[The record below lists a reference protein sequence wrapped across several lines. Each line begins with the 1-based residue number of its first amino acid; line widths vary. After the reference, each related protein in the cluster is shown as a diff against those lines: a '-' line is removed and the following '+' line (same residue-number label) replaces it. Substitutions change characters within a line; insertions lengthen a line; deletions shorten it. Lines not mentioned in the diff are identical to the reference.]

1 MSASVATGTQVRA
14 SVLGPVEVHREGR
27 DLDLGAPRQRA
38 VVAALALY
46 GGRPVSVDTVVD
58 LVWGERPP
66 PGVATTLQG
75 YVSHLRRA
83 VEPERERR
91 APARVLVTVPT
102 GYAWHAPVDAGDF
115 KRTIERTHAQLRTSD
130 PRLTP
135 DLDEAGLHETLRD
148 LEGVL
153 ARWRGA
159 PYAELGDAAA
169 AVAER
174 ARLEELL
181 LVAREDRAVA
191 GLALGRHQTV
201 AAELETLT
209 QQHPLRERL
218 WTLQAVALT
227 RAGRQAEALD
237 QLRRLREVLDE
248 EFGLVPS
255 PEVRDLQSAILQQD
269 PGLDWIPPRGGVVVP
284 AARPAQEPTPPT
296 PPAPPPPPVA
306 PWPMAG
312 RDAELQALLG
322 QLHHARAGTASYAVV
337 TGDPGIGKS
346 RLAGE
351 LTRAAR
357 EAGAHVL
364 IGRCSQDD
372 GAPPLWPWKH
382 VLAGIGLSLEEV
394 IGSESGGQFGAW
406 ERVSAAVLSAAA
418 EHLTVV
424 VLDDLHW
431 ADPSS
436 LRVLRLLLERAGEER
451 LLLIAT
457 WRHQPTP
464 GTELAVAADALARVH
479 PLRLELAGLPQGAV
493 ADLFE
498 AVSSTAPS
506 PEQAVQLRERT
517 DGNPFFLVEYARLA
531 GERDLVKLLLE
542 EHPPAAVSE
551 VVARRVGQLP
561 EQTVTALRAGALVGR
576 FFETGVV
583 AAAVEASED
592 DVLDRLDPALAAGL
606 LREDGVDR
614 FVFAHALVRDTL
626 VVGMPASRRA
636 RVHVRLATALEQRA
650 GRETEVAGHWLA
662 SGSAYAPRA
671 WRAAVAAAAVARR
684 LYAYDEEARL
694 WRAALDALAEDQEAT
709 PRQRYDL
716 LTGLIEACRWA
727 ADLPALIAGVEEAI
741 AVGKEL
747 RDPVAVARAAI
758 ATTQS
763 VLWRSAS
770 PGQVN
775 ELVVDAL
782 RGTLDRLPPGSDEL
796 RSRTLLAL
804 AIELGQDAP
813 YAEREALV
821 AEGLEV
827 AEGLGHDR
835 LLIDALLGAA
845 TALIVAR
852 SDPDRLAWVTRALEL
867 ARATGEER
875 AVVVAGTM
883 RAVVLSELGRPREMF
898 EAAAQARADGE
909 RQRILFGTL
918 VLDELELPWRA
929 LAGETEQT
937 EEIFTRMQAT
947 ARQISHAEA
956 DEAIV
961 ASLITVR
968 LMQGRAAEI
977 TPLLEEFVE
986 ASFPFSATIA
996 TYLCRTG
1003 DLRGGRTYY
1012 RAHGAPLDHDNEISL
1027 LAWCHAAELALHLG
1041 ERALA
1046 RAALPLIE
1054 PYAGRTCSAGQALT
1068 DGPVDA
1074 YLAYAAAAAG
1084 QHELARA
1091 HAQATERLSEE
1102 WQIPAFA
1109 AHFAEMRRRHRF

>member
-1 MSASVATGTQVRA
+1 MTVTAGTLVRA
-14 SVLGPVEVHREGR
+14 SVLGPVAVRREGL

-38 VVAALALY
+38 VVAALALH

-91 APARVLVTVPT
+91 APARVLVTVGT
-102 GYAWHAPVDAGDF
+102 GYAWQAPVDAGDF
-115 KRTIERTHAQLRTSD
+115 ERVVERAHARLRTSG
-130 PRLTP
+130 PTLAP
-135 DLDEAGLHETLRD
+135 DADEAQLHQTLHD
-148 LEGVL
+148 LEDVL
-153 ARWRGA
+153 AGWRGT
-159 PYAELGDAAA
+159 PYAELGDAPA

-201 AAELETLT
+201 AAELETLI

-218 WTLQAVALT
+218 WALQAVALT

-248 EFGLVPS
+248 ELGLVPS
-255 PEVRDLQSAILQQD
+255 PEVRDLQAAILRQD
-269 PGLDWIPPRGGVVVP
+269 PELDWTPPRGEGFVP
-284 AARPAQEPTPPT
+284 GTRHGAEVAPAGGAT
-296 PPAPPPPPVA
+296 ALGAPPVA
-306 PWPMAG
+306 PWPMTG
-312 RDAELQALLG
+312 RDSELQALVG
-322 QLHHARAGTASYAVV
+322 QLRHAATGTPSYAVI

-357 EAGAHVL
+357 EAGAQVL

-382 VLAGIGLSLEEV
+382 VLGGLGSTLEEAV
-394 IGSESGGQFGAW
+394 GVEDGGQFGAW

-418 EHLTVV
+418 ERLTVV

-436 LRVLRLLLERAGEER
+436 LRVLRLLLERAAGQR
-451 LLLIAT
+451 LLLVAT
-457 WRHQPTP
+457 WRPSATPTAD
-464 GTELAVAADALARVH
+464 LAVAADALARVH
-479 PLRLELAGLPQGAV
+479 ALRIELSGLPHGAV

-506 PEQAVQLRERT
+506 QEQAVQLRERT

-531 GERDLVKLLLE
+531 GQRDLARLLTE

-551 VVARRVGQLP
+551 VIARRVDALP
-561 EQTVTALRAGALVGR
+561 EQTVTALRAAAVVGR
-576 FFETGVV
+576 FFETAVV
-583 AAAVEASED
+583 ASATGVAED

-614 FVFAHALVRDTL
+614 FLFAHALVRDTL
-626 VVGMPASRRA
+626 VSSMPASRRA
-636 RVHVRLATALEQRA
+636 RLHVRIASALEGIG

-662 SGSAYAPRA
+662 GGPAYAARA
-671 WRAAVAAAAVARR
+671 WRAAVAAAAAARR
-684 LYAYDEEARL
+684 LYAYDDEVRL
-694 WRAALDALAEDQEAT
+694 WRSALDSLAADPEAT

-727 ADLPALIAGVEEAI
+727 ADLPGLVAGVEEGI
-741 AVGKEL
+741 AVGKQL

-763 VLWRSAS
+763 VLWRSAP
-770 PGQVN
+770 PGEVN
-775 ELVVDAL
+775 VLVVDAL
-782 RGTLDRLPPGSDEL
+782 RGTLDRLPPDEDEL
-796 RSRTLLAL
+796 RSRTLIAL
-804 AIELGQDAP
+804 AIELGQHEP
-813 YAEREALV
+813 YADREALV
-821 AEGLEV
+821 AEGLAIADQIGE
-827 AEGLGHDR
+827 EH
-835 LLIDALLGAA
+835 LLVDVLLGAA

-852 SDPDRLAWVTRALEL
+852 SDPQRLGWITRALEL
-867 ARATGEER
+867 ARAIGDDR
-875 AVVVAGTM
+875 GVVVAGTM
-883 RAVVLSELGRPREMF
+883 RAVALSELGRPQEML
-898 EAAAQARADGE
+898 AAAASARADGE
-909 RQRILFGTL
+909 RQRILFGPL
-918 VLDELELPWRA
+918 ILDELELPWRV
-929 LAGETEQT
+929 LAGDTAATET
-937 EEIFTRMQAT
+937 ILARMQAT
-947 ARQISHAEA
+947 ARQISHGEAE
-956 DEAIV
+956 EALV

-968 LMQGRAAEI
+968 MSEGRVEEVV
-977 TPLLEEFVE
+977 PLLEEFVA
-986 ASFPFSATIA
+986 ASFPFTTTIA

-1003 DLRGGRTYY
+1003 DLEGARAYY
-1012 RAHGAPLDHDNEISL
+1012 RDHGAPLEHDNEVSL
-1027 LAWCHAAELALHLG
+1027 LAWCHAGELALHLG
-1041 ERALA
+1041 EPDLGRAV
-1046 RAALPLIE
+1046 LPLIE
-1054 PYAGRTCSAGQALT
+1054 PYAGRTCSVGQALT

-1074 YLAYAAAAAG
+1074 YLACAAAAAG
-1084 QHELARA
+1084 ELELADQHARA
-1091 HAQATERLSEE
+1091 TLRLAEE
-1102 WQIPAFA
+1102 WRIPAFGA
-1109 AHFAEMRRRHRF
+1109 RFAELRRRYRF

>member
-1 MSASVATGTQVRA
+1 MTAETQVRA
-14 SVLGPVEVHREGR
+14 SVLGPVEVQREGR
-27 DLDLGAPRQRA
+27 ELDLGAPRQRA

-58 LVWGERPP
+58 LVWGEHPP

-115 KRTIERTHAQLRTSD
+115 ERTIEHAHARLRTSD

-135 DLDEAGLHETLRD
+135 DLDEPELHETLRD
-148 LEGVL
+148 LEGAL
-153 ARWRGA
+153 TRWRGA
-159 PYAELGDAAA
+159 PYAELSDAPA
-169 AVAER
+169 AVAAR

-218 WTLQAVALT
+218 WALQAVALT

-248 EFGLVPS
+248 ELGLVPS
-255 PEVRDLQSAILQQD
+255 PEVRELQSAILQQD
-269 PGLDWIPPRGGVVVP
+269 PELDWVPPRGAVVVP
-284 AARPAQEPTPPT
+284 APRPTQAPTSPTPPG
-296 PPAPPPPPVA
+296 PPGPTPPVA

-351 LTRAAR
+351 LARAAR
-357 EAGAHVL
+357 EAGAQVL

-418 EHLTVV
+418 DHLKVV

-451 LLLIAT
+451 LMLVAT
-457 WRHQPTP
+457 WRHLPTP
-464 GTELAVAADALARVH
+464 GTELAIAADALARVH
-479 PLRLELAGLPQGAV
+479 ALRLELSGLPQGAV

-531 GERDLVKLLLE
+531 GERDLAKLLLE
-542 EHPPAAVSE
+542 EHPPAAVTE

-576 FFETGVV
+576 SFETGLVS
-583 AAAVEASED
+583 AGVEASED
-592 DVLDRLDPALAAGL
+592 DVLDLLDPALAAGL

-636 RVHVRLATALEQRA
+636 RVHVRLAAALEQRA

-662 SGSAYAPRA
+662 SGPAYAPRA

-694 WRAALDALAEDQEAT
+694 WRAALDALAEDPDAT
-709 PRQRYDL
+709 PQQRYDL
-716 LTGLIEACRWA
+716 LTGLIDACRWA
-727 ADLPALIAGVEEAI
+727 ADLPALVAGVEEAI
-741 AVGKEL
+741 AVGKQL

-763 VLWRSAS
+763 VLWRSAP
-770 PGQVN
+770 PGEVN
-775 ELVVDAL
+775 DLVVDAL
-782 RGTLDRLPPGSDEL
+782 RGTLERLPPGEDEL

-821 AEGLEV
+821 AEGLAV
-827 AEGLGHDR
+827 AEGLGDDR
-835 LLIDALLGAA
+835 LLIDVLLGAA

-852 SDPDRLAWVTRALEL
+852 SDPDRLAWVTRALDL
-867 ARATGEER
+867 ARATGEDR

-883 RAVVLSELGRPREMF
+883 RAVVLSELGRPQEMF

-929 LAGETEQT
+929 LAGETALT
-937 EEIFTRMQAT
+937 EEIFARMQAT

-956 DEAIV
+956 EEAIV
-961 ASLITVR
+961 ASVITMR

-977 TPLLEEFVE
+977 TPLLEEFVK
-986 ASFPFSATIA
+986 ASFPFEATIA

-1003 DLRGGRTYY
+1003 DLDGGRAYY
-1012 RAHGAPLDHDNEISL
+1012 RAHGAPLDHDNEVSL

-1102 WQIPAFA
+1102 WRIPAFA